1 MIPLL
6 QGVGISLLLT
16 QAVYGL
22 CNIANVAWLFIY
34 LRDSFITGHDRY
46 RWTQCFPGV
55 NYGSVHSSFNLMIL
69 DLYHFPTQL
78 LTRRSCDE
86 QHYHTSSSNAAT
98 ANESSSSSWFGL
110 QQSIPDYFSGVVLLR
125 HSPDY
130 PKDFSGELRFQVQG
144 TNSLLSSTERQKW
157 SNTFC

>member
-1 MIPLL
+1 MMVVHCYEVMIVFCL

-55 NYGSVHSSFNLMIL
+55 NYGSVTASFK
-69 DLYHFPTQL
+69 
-78 LTRRSCDE
+78 
-86 QHYHTSSSNAAT
+86 
-98 ANESSSSSWFGL
+98 L
-110 QQSIPDYFSGVVLLR
+110 QFVV
-125 HSPDY
+125 
-130 PKDFSGELRFQVQG
+130 
-144 TNSLLSSTERQKW
+144 T
-157 SNTFC
+157 

>member
-1 MIPLL
+1 MFVIPLL

-55 NYGSVHSSFNLMIL
+55 NYGSVLSSFNLLSTIL
-69 DLYHFPTQL
+69 ASFCIT
-78 LTRRSCDE
+78 
-86 QHYHTSSSNAAT
+86 
-98 ANESSSSSWFGL
+98 
-110 QQSIPDYFSGVVLLR
+110 
-125 HSPDY
+125 
-130 PKDFSGELRFQVQG
+130 FQ
-144 TNSLLSSTERQKW
+144 N
-157 SNTFC
+157 NF